1 MGVAVGF
8 DHYHGK
14 TATALGA
21 YYRPNRDV
29 QFNVGTVVGNDNQ
42 VFNGGLS
49 FKVGPESK
57 TAPSSTDARI
67 AQLEKR
73 IQELEQAKNK

>member
-1 MGVAVGF
+1 
-8 DHYHGK
+8 
-14 TATALGA
+14 
-21 YYRPNRDV
+21 
-29 QFNVGTVVGNDNQ
+29 VVGNGNQ
-42 VFNGGLS
+42 GFNGGLS

-73 IQELEQAKNK
+73 IQELEQAKNN

>member
-8 DHYHGK
+8 GPYHGK
-14 TATALGA
+14 TASAVGA
-21 YYRPNRDV
+21 YYRPNRNV
-29 QFNVGTVVGNDNQ
+29 QFNVGTVVGNGNQ
-42 VFNGGLS
+42 GFNGGLS

-57 TAPSSTDARI
+57 SARSSTDARI

-73 IQELEQAKNK
+73 IQELERSKK